1 MRSPPPTVHPYHS
14 DPPLP
19 PQRGAD
25 VLHSSNSGHRVGPV
39 RSNPW
44 ATFSGD
50 IRSSCATAAGSRSG
64 TWLWPTSWSS
74 CRSSSWPLSVSGV
87 AGGVLDGGD
96 GGRRRERLM
105 TAVRGGPQG
114 RQSTGAAGEDDMEGG
129 EAMRWTMQRTK
140 RSVIESDSLWWLS
153 ANTRFAWAGGTCPR
167 FAWAGRIFSPVILI
181 LGFQVPPIS
190 FISQVTRSKRILK
203 KILGFHIPPIFFISH
218 LSPWVTTQAQQC
230 LAVAVALLIVI
241 VRLCLS
247 SSPRLKR
254 N

>member
-153 ANTRFAWAGGTCPR
+153 AIKSTFY
-167 FAWAGRIFSPVILI
+167 ILH
-181 LGFQVPPIS
+181 
-190 FISQVTRSKRILK
+190 RSSWYSK
-203 KILGFHIPPIFFISH
+203 KISGR
-218 LSPWVTTQAQQC
+218 SPTCGGRSPTRGGRNR
-230 LAVAVALLIVI
+230 LIWK
-241 VRLCLS
+241 L
-247 SSPRLKR
+247 
-254 N
+254 